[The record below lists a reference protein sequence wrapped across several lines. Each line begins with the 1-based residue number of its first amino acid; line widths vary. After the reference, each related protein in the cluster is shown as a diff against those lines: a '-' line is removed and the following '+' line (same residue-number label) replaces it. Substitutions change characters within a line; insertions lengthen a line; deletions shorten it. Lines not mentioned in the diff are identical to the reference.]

1 MAQKTRVTI
10 MQYHIAES
18 NKGGVLRSD
27 LEEYFKCI
35 PLVDVQQLTKLL
47 DFDIQIWTDTL
58 KKAQEAT

>member
-1 MAQKTRVTI
+1 

-35 PLVDVQQLTKLL
+35 PLVDVQKLTQLL

-58 KKAQEAT
+58 KKAQEATE